1 MKYSLF
7 LGVILFVI
15 ILLVAPTAFA
25 AGVIPNSLVPCDGPN
40 CDACALTSLGQNV
53 INIFVYLAG
62 AFATIMFAYAG
73 ILYVTS
79 ASNPGQIEKA
89 HKIFWNVLIGMVFV
103 LGSWLIIDTVMK
115 ALYNTGSGFG
125 PWNEI
130 LIKNCKGGGASI
142 SQTALQD
149 GTVTDGGIPRGQT
162 PTPEAPTTPT
172 IAGPFEI

>member
-79 ASNPGQIEKA
+79 ASNPGQI
-89 HKIFWNVLIGMVFV
+89 
-103 LGSWLIIDTVMK
+103 
-115 ALYNTGSGFG
+115 
-125 PWNEI
+125 
-130 LIKNCKGGGASI
+130 
-142 SQTALQD
+142 
-149 GTVTDGGIPRGQT
+149 
-162 PTPEAPTTPT
+162 
-172 IAGPFEI
+172 